1 MGSFNW
7 DAFTTNFLN
16 TVSAGMAQ
24 RSAATAEENE
34 LLQDEYK
41 EAKVVFN
48 NRKKLVDNGIML
60 AGKARGLGANDMQ
73 IKAAIASGESGLANF
88 VKSLSKFTAAKGN
101 VQLGTEEINTLVE
114 GAELFEPN
122 EVNKFLERSY
132 GLLSDEAAVA
142 ETEDKRS
149 TLQNIFMVD
158 PVGSA
163 RARFDPERMSIIELA
178 RQDAYS
184 SLAPDRAS
192 VYLTTDTA
200 LANVYDSV
208 ETFQSFMA
216 EEAYALRQLEK
227 QEYYQTALGEGEQE
241 QLQQQTRA
249 RVIGKYVKLYG
260 NDFIKDY
267 KSSGATGNNPYV
279 ESLFTDAVVSDDQLS
294 NNSKVLNET
303 DISKALKDAVI
314 ADNGTLQTEVIK
326 DGRFT
331 IKYNVDANGNLIGD
345 INFIKKMPNGDLF
358 TQDISSSDPKNIEKL
373 RKQGFVN
380 LPTEVTRFDIE
391 SAGGEDILSGRGLEI
406 LDAKVKTTPEKT
418 YYLVDGKAVD
428 GVPPR
433 PELGIGNVL
442 RGAGMDGKSRDMI
455 LSGEMAIPKTLRPG
469 QWDELF
475 GDTHDPET
483 GKRLTAPKGAVGLG
497 SPTRKGQ
504 DQEPNFE
511 GPLSSALPQ
520 SGITSA
526 ASEPKTSLYKDDGTI
541 DEAIRDTL
549 FDSSLAEGEIT
560 VEELPPADVTSGRVP
575 EPEPAPIN
583 VVSTQEFGRQ
593 SFSVTPDGKVYIND
607 RKTGKPKA
615 EVTDSVIKESVLDQ
629 NKQFIRGAVTTF
641 FNDAKEKGYTN
652 DKARLLEA
660 WKRFAGKNSLSSYVT
675 KQVLKSIEEGR

>member
-1 MGSFNW
+1 MAFDWSS
-7 DAFTTNFLN
+7 FTTNFLN
-16 TVSAGMAQ
+16 TVSTGINQ
-24 RSAATAEENE
+24 RVQKQAEENE

-132 GLLSDEAAVA
+132 GLLSDEAAVT

-149 TLQNIFMVD
+149 TLQTIFGVD

-163 RARFDPERMSIIELA
+163 RASFDPERMSIIELA

-227 QEYYQTALGEGEQE
+227 QDYYQTALGEGEQE

-279 ESLFTDAVVSDDQLS
+279 ESLFTDAVVSDEELS
-294 NNSKVLNET
+294 NNIKVLNET
-303 DISKALKDAVI
+303 DLSKALKDAVI
-314 ADNGTLQTEVIK
+314 ADNGTLQTDAIQ
-326 DGRFT
+326 DGKYT
-331 IKYNVDANGNLIGD
+331 IKYNVDADGNLIGD
-345 INFIKKMPNGDLF
+345 INFVKKMSNGMLI
-358 TQDISSSDPKNIEKL
+358 TNDIDSSDPKNIAEL

-380 LPTEVTRFDIE
+380 LPEVAVTE
-391 SAGGEDILSGRGLEI
+391 L
-406 LDAKVKTTPEKT
+406 KVMT
-418 YYLVDGKAVD
+418 YYIKDGKAVD

-442 RGAGMDGKSRDMI
+442 GGAGMGGKDIEKI
-455 LSGEMAIPKTLRPG
+455 LSGEMAIPKNLRPG

-483 GKRLTAPKGAVGLG
+483 GKRLTAPKGVVGLG

-504 DQEPNFE
+504 DQDPNFQ

-520 SGITSA
+520 SGFTSA
-526 ASEPKTSLYKDDGTI
+526 ASDLETSLYKDDGTI
-541 DEAIRDTL
+541 DEAIRNIPE
-549 FDSSLAEGEIT
+549 DSFLAGEPVT
-560 VEELPPADVTSGRVP
+560 VEELPPADVTTGRVP

-615 EVTDSVIKESVLDQ
+615 EVTDPVIKESVLDQ

-641 FNDAKEKGYTN
+641 FNDAKEKGYTG

-675 KQVLKSIEEGR
+675 QQVLKSIEEGR